1 MDLGGDVDV
10 NILDSAKYIE
20 DACYPISITIENIG
34 LQSEGENAI
43 VLARQKYNRAKKSFT
58 LHYVNLHVDE
68 FELLANFYEQYCDYG
83 AVAFFWRYPFY
94 GDSSSD
100 DISYLFQDKIFY
112 VYISKFSFKAVSFN
126 KYQGDVVLSET

>member
-1 MDLGGDVDV
+1 MH
-10 NILDSAKYIE
+10 NMSIFNSAEYIK
-20 DACYPISITIENIG
+20 DACYPVSINIENIG

-43 VLARQKYNRAKKSFT
+43 VLARKKFNRVKKSFT
-58 LHYVNLHVDE
+58 LHYVHLSVDE
-68 FELLANFYEQYCDYG
+68 FELLTNFYEQQCDYG

-100 DISYLFQDKIFY
+100 DIGYLFKDKVFY
-112 VYISKFSFKAVSFN
+112 VYISKFSFKAVSFD